1 MRYLSLFTLGLALS
15 LLPGVIYHQNFTPP
29 DLAHNLYTFQVVLT
43 VLTKV
48 AATLTFVFSDSPL
61 GDYQGLAVVV
71 CLIVVLGGIFGFQP
85 WS

>member
-1 MRYLSLFTLGLALS
+1 MKYLALFTLGLALS
-15 LLPGVIYHQNFTPP
+15 LLPGVLYHLEFTPP
-29 DLAHNLYTFQVVLT
+29 DLARNLYTFQVILG

-48 AATLTFVFSDSPL
+48 VATLTFVFSDSPL
-61 GDYQGLAVVV
+61 GDYQGLSVII